1 MSSLINLSSMQNYAT
16 QTLNN
21 NTISFASNSNIR
33 SIFSMSS
40 MPDYDNA
47 IDLKDLLSSTVSYTA
62 PSDGYI
68 YIYITKGVSSK
79 QVHCGIVITTKKNNS
94 IVFENRENYSDNDRF
109 LTMMVPIC
117 EGDSAIL
124 KPVFKTDIPI
134 SEFIKKFI
142 PVKE

>member
-1 MSSLINLSSMQNYAT
+1 
-16 QTLNN
+16 
-21 NTISFASNSNIR
+21 
-33 SIFSMSS
+33 MSS

-47 IDLKDLLSSTVSYTA
+47 IDLTDLLSSEVSYTA

-68 YIYITKGVSSK
+68 YITKDNSSK
-79 QVHCGIVITTKKNNS
+79 QAHCGIVITTKKNNS
-94 IVFENRENYSDNDRF
+94 IVFENRENYNGYDRF

-124 KPVFKTDIPI
+124 KPVLDMDIPMFK
-134 SEFIKKFI
+134 FIKKFI

>member
-1 MSSLINLSSMQNYAT
+1 MQNYAT
-16 QTLNN
+16 KTLN

-47 IDLKDLLSSTVSYTA
+47 IDLTDLLSSKVSYTA

-68 YIYITKGVSSK
+68 YIYITKGASFE
-79 QVHCGIVITTKKNNS
+79 QAHCGIVITTKKNNS
-94 IVFENRENYSDNDRF
+94 IVFENRDNYNNNNDRF

-124 KPVFKTDIPI
+124 KPVFKSDIPI

>member
-68 YIYITKGVSSK
+68 YIYI
-79 QVHCGIVITTKKNNS
+79 
-94 IVFENRENYSDNDRF
+94 
-109 LTMMVPIC
+109 
-117 EGDSAIL
+117 
-124 KPVFKTDIPI
+124 
-134 SEFIKKFI
+134 
-142 PVKE
+142 

>member
-21 NTISFASNSNIR
+21 TFSFASNGNIR

-47 IDLKDLLSSTVSYTA
+47 IDLTDLLSSTVSYTA

-68 YIYITKGVSSK
+68 YIY
-79 QVHCGIVITTKKNNS
+79 N
-94 IVFENRENYSDNDRF
+94 
-109 LTMMVPIC
+109 
-117 EGDSAIL
+117 
-124 KPVFKTDIPI
+124 
-134 SEFIKKFI
+134 
-142 PVKE
+142 

>member
-16 QTLNN
+16 QTLN

-47 IDLKDLLSSTVSYTA
+47 IDLTDLLSSTVSYTA

-68 YIYITKGVSSK
+68 YIYIY
-79 QVHCGIVITTKKNNS
+79 N
-94 IVFENRENYSDNDRF
+94 
-109 LTMMVPIC
+109 
-117 EGDSAIL
+117 
-124 KPVFKTDIPI
+124 
-134 SEFIKKFI
+134 
-142 PVKE
+142 

>member
-1 MSSLINLSSMQNYAT
+1 
-16 QTLNN
+16 
-21 NTISFASNSNIR
+21 
-33 SIFSMSS
+33 MSS